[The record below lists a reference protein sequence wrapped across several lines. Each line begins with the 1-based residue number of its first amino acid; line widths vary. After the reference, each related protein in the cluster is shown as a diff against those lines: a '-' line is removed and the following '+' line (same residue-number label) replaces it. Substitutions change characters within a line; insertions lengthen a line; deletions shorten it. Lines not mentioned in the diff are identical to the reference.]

1 MKAIY
6 EVNIDFD
13 EASKAWLMNKRR
25 VDESYVYICGA
36 TTKKGKC
43 CQNKRYRCFFQPPL
57 PKKQEQGLLVLDK
70 IEKQK
75 KIK

>member
-13 EASKAWLMNKRR
+13 EASKAWLMNKKR
-25 VDESYVYICGA
+25 VGELYVYICGA

-43 CQNKRYRCFFQPPL
+43 CYNKKYRDYDFCYIHR
-57 PKKQEQGLLVLDK
+57 KNKYN
-70 IEKQK
+70 
-75 KIK
+75 